1 MHNYSNLSFS
11 LHFHTVAAPNDYV
24 AIDDNIVMFGPSDT
38 LNSTDCVPLTIISDS
53 VVELNEN
60 FSLLL
65 TSEDPA
71 VNVAPVQEATITILD
86 DDGKLTFII
95 IDGNRI
101 EREEGERE
109 EGGRGKREGEG
120 RGRERERRGE
130 RERRKE
136 KRDEGE
142 EEREDGM
149 RGSREEGEKGGR
161 GK

>member
-1 MHNYSNLSFS
+1 MLVNYSSLSCS

-24 AIDDNIVMFGPSDT
+24 AIDDVVMFGPSDM
-38 LNSTDCVPLTIISDS
+38 LSSTDCVPLTIISDS

-71 VNVAPVQEATITILD
+71 VNVAPGQEATITILD

-101 EREEGERE
+101 EREEWERE
-109 EGGRGKREGEG
+109 EGGRG
-120 RGRERERRGE
+120 RERERERKKEERDEREKEWEDGVRGRKEGGERKRGE
-130 RERRKE
+130 R
-136 KRDEGE
+136 
-142 EEREDGM
+142 
-149 RGSREEGEKGGR
+149 R
-161 GK
+161 GKGEQ